1 MEKFVQLTA
10 VAARLPIVNLDTD
23 RILSA
28 VFLKRTGLAQSL
40 FHEIRFRGDGSEE
53 RLACD

>member
-40 FHEIRFRGDGSEE
+40 FHAVGARLRLGDE
-53 RLACD
+53 

>member
-40 FHEIRFRGDGSEE
+40 FHEIRLRGDGSEE